1 MEVTCCGAG
10 LPSPQLWMK
19 FTSLTPM
26 PPPDAL
32 KAEIDRLCETPAFR
46 NSRVQQKLLRFL
58 AAEALAGRGRELN
71 QYLIATEGLGL
82 GEKFDPTS
90 DSKVRVLGG
99 RLRRM
104 LADQYRT
111 GAGRKSA
118 LRVVLPERSFCPAFE
133 TRRGGRKT
141 PAAKTGPPTVAVV
154 EFRGLGLHGAW
165 RHYPAVLAENLMA
178 AVAAMHTVEA
188 TGPFIRHG
196 RKNPVTAARE
206 SGADFIL
213 DGSVESAGAGLRLR
227 ARLLRGSNGAVV
239 WAQNFDVK
247 TRGRHIPR
255 ADFPVV
261 KRLAS
266 VLGDD
271 FGMVRRELLQTSLGA
286 AQETISGQEALL
298 LTWHSWMTMA
308 PRDAKAASRAMRN
321 ALRRGEASTVVKAH
335 AAMGLLHEW
344 ADLPRTDAPL
354 PKAALAL
361 AKELEAKDPHHT
373 WSLVVRAYLGICQGA
388 PQEYDRLA
396 KQLETRPLTPSL
408 RMQIA
413 CMRIMHKIDEPR
425 GLREWQRGA
434 KENPSAPGTLRISL
448 AVHSASRGRWKE
460 ALEHIEATG
469 TPEWLPNTMIRAW
482 AHAGAKDKAAA
493 LRELNRLRRLFP
505 KFAETGRSVFL
516 RHCHPDHW
524 RSLQRLLAP
533 LAPDLLP
540 ARIVKRSKL
549 GKRRK

>member
-1 MEVTCCGAG
+1 
-10 LPSPQLWMK
+10 
-19 FTSLTPM
+19 M
-26 PPPDAL
+26 PPPEATR
-32 KAEIDRLCETPAFR
+32 AEIDRLCETPAFR

-58 AAEALAGRGRELN
+58 TTEALAGRGRELN

-82 GEKFDPTS
+82 GERFDPTS

-111 GAGRKSA
+111 SAGRKSA
-118 LRVVLPERSFCPAFE
+118 LRVVLPERSFCPVFE
-133 TRRGGRKT
+133 TPRGVRKT
-141 PAAKTGPPTVAVV
+141 PSPKAGPPTVAVV
-154 EFRGLGLHGAW
+154 EFHGHGLRGAW
-165 RHYPAVLAENLMA
+165 RHYPAVLAENLIA
-178 AVAAMHTVEA
+178 AVAAMQTVEA

-213 DGSVESAGAGLRLR
+213 DGSVESAGSGLRLR
-227 ARLLRGSNGAVV
+227 TRLLRGSNGAVF
-239 WAQNFDVK
+239 WAQNFDIK
-247 TRGRHIPR
+247 IRGRRIPR

-271 FGMVRRELLQTSLGA
+271 FSLVRRELLQTSLGA

-298 LTWHSWMTMA
+298 LTWHSWMTMS
-308 PRDAKAASRAMRN
+308 PRDAKAASRAMRT
-321 ALRRGEASTVVKAH
+321 AMRRGEAGTVVKAH

-344 ADLPRTDAPL
+344 ADLPRADAPL

-361 AKELEAKDPHHT
+361 AKDLEAKDPHHT
-373 WSLVVRAYLGICQGA
+373 WSIVVRAYLAICQGA

-396 KQLETRPLTPSL
+396 KQLEPRPLTPSL
-408 RMQIA
+408 RMQLA
-413 CMRIMHKIDEPR
+413 CMRIMHKIDESR

-434 KENPSAPGTLRISL
+434 RENPGAPETLRISL
-448 AVHSASRGRWKE
+448 AVHSASHRRWNE

-469 TPEWLPNTMIRAW
+469 TPEWAPNTMIRAW
-482 AHAGAKDKAAA
+482 AHAGAKDKTAA
-493 LRELNRLRRLFP
+493 LRELNRLRRQSP
-505 KFAETGRSVFL
+505 KFAEAGRSIFL
-516 RHCHPDHW
+516 RHCHQDHW
-524 RSLQRLLAP
+524 RSLHRLLSP
-533 LAPDLLP
+533 LAPDLFAAKTTAKRKSAAHRRPETKHLRAA
-540 ARIVKRSKL
+540 ARVS
-549 GKRRK
+549 